1 MISLRK
7 IFTTIILAAMGFI
20 SCQKDSTLHYS
31 NITMGNIVDGVFI
44 SDQGNIFNI
53 KEQTCEGVIDTM
65 KRAYISCDI
74 LSKTAEKT
82 YDIRLNGFHNVFT
95 KSPVDSTAV
104 TDTAVF
110 AEDPLMVYEMWYAGG
125 YINMYIALYLKEGSG
140 QSHLINLVRND
151 EGAVPGV
158 YEFTLRHNAFGELPS
173 EGDTDFILGGAY
185 VSFPASDL
193 FKEEEADIIIRWN
206 SGEKDENGSNLGN
219 ALIYKWKQGGYVQKK
234 H

>member
-7 IFTTIILAAMGFI
+7 IFTTIILAAMGFV

-65 KRAYISCDI
+65 KRAYISCDV

-104 TDTAVF
+104 TDSAVF

-125 YINMYIALYLKEGSG
+125 YINMYIALYFKEGSG

-151 EGAVPGV
+151 EGAVPGI
-158 YEFTLRHNAFGELPS
+158 YEFTLRHNAFGELPG
-173 EGDTDFILGGAY
+173 EGDTDFTLGGTY
-185 VSFPASDL
+185 VSFPAADL
-193 FKEEEADIIIRWN
+193 IKEDEADIMIRWN
-206 SGEKDENGSNLGN
+206 SGKKNEDGSDAGN
-219 ALIYKWKQGGYVQKK
+219 ILIYKWKRGGYVQVKP
-234 H
+234 

>member
-7 IFTTIILAAMGFI
+7 IFTTIILAAMGFV

-74 LSKTAEKT
+74 LSKTSEKT

-125 YINMYIALYLKEGSG
+125 YINMYIALYFKEGSG

-151 EGAVPGV
+151 EGAAPGV
-158 YEFTLRHNAFGELPS
+158 YEFTLRHNAFGELPDES
-173 EGDTDFILGGAY
+173 DTDFILGGTY
-185 VSFPASDL
+185 VSFPAADL
-193 FKEEEADIIIRWN
+193 IKEDEADIMIRWN
-206 SGEKDENGSNLGN
+206 SGKKNEDGSDAGN
-219 ALIYKWKQGGYVQKK
+219 ILIYKWKRGGYVQEKP
-234 H
+234 

>member
-1 MISLRK
+1 
-7 IFTTIILAAMGFI
+7 MGFV

-74 LSKTAEKT
+74 LSKTSEKT

-125 YINMYIALYLKEGSG
+125 YINMYIALYFKEGSG

-151 EGAVPGV
+151 EGAAPGV
-158 YEFTLRHNAFGELPS
+158 YEFTLRHNAFGELPDES
-173 EGDTDFILGGAY
+173 DTDFILGGTY
-185 VSFPASDL
+185 VSFPAADL
-193 FKEEEADIIIRWN
+193 IKEDEADIMIRWN
-206 SGEKDENGSNLGN
+206 SGKKNEDGSDAGN
-219 ALIYKWKQGGYVQKK
+219 ILIYKWKRGGYVQEKP
-234 H
+234 